1 MRGDRRRGVRA
12 RDDSVRAMRAAGA
25 PPVLRVAAR
34 RRQTRGGCAGA
45 AKTPTAKGK
54 ANTPAVL
61 AAART
66 APPGSIRPSS
76 QEKMAMY
83 RGVSCILCPVQL
95 GAFKQTDDGRWCHV
109 VCAQWQPEVCVKDA
123 DEMRCFEGIAQIP
136 KERATQ
142 PCVACGQ
149 TAGVT
154 MRCSYGHC
162 QATFHPLCARQS
174 GFHVRAS
181 DGSKPQFSAYCDKHS
196 PTQRERDDARGV
208 PPAVV
213 PPPPELGPVTVT
225 SLPATSR
232 RPLR

>member
-1 MRGDRRRGVRA
+1 MRCA
-12 RDDSVRAMRAAGA
+12 RCAL
-25 PPVLRVAAR
+25 PVHPRCY
-34 RRQTRGGCAGA
+34 GS
-45 AKTPTAKGK
+45 TPGSNEGWMCWCCKDATAKGK

-181 DGSKPQFSAYCDKHS
+181 DGSKPQFRAYCDKHS

-213 PPPPELGPVTVT
+213 PPPPSSDP
-225 SLPATSR
+225 SR
-232 RPLR
+232 